1 LPHHNPDFQPPTG
14 AAWRLMRGKMSIST
28 MDGIAA
34 IGWLQIRSTAGQILG
49 KNNWIGVLRYLTA
62 SEYANFYLFDE

>member
-28 MDGIAA
+28 MGGIAA
-34 IGWLQIRSTAGQILG
+34 IGWLQIHRHFARQQAKFWEKITGSG
-49 KNNWIGVLRYLTA
+49 YLDT
-62 SEYANFYLFDE
+62 